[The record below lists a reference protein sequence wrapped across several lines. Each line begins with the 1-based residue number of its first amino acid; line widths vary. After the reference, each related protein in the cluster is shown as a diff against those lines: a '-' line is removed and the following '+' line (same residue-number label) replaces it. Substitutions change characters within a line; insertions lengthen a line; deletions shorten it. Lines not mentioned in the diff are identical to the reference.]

1 MVQKALEDR
10 GVEFLKA
17 RAKKGEGFRL
27 PLALTDTD
35 SHSASE

>member
-27 PLALTDTD
+27 PLALTATD
-35 SHSASE
+35 SESASE